1 MRRILISLFALT
13 AGVGTLVLLET
24 ARPEPMVVDAAPAPQ
39 AETTRVLV
47 YAQNL
52 PRGTLIDAS
61 SLQWQEQ
68 LRSAVSP
75 EALISDT
82 PEADFPNEVL
92 NKLVRRDILQG
103 EWIRASDLLD
113 KASSFMALTLAPG
126 TRAVGLAVTTQKLA
140 GGFILP
146 EDRIDIIHTVTGDFD
161 KDGRQ
166 GSLSQTILENVRVL
180 AVGDTPTSRVAF
192 RTAEE
197 QATDTPS
204 DVNLK
209 GDTITLQLTD
219 AEAEVLFTALASGQ
233 VSLALRAIDDHG
245 PSRIVSLVG
254 FEGSAPAPQPLLPE
268 PPKEPLIDLSDKKT
282 ALPPT
287 HLVRVISGDTTS
299 FVEIP
304 GSVVRDTLVTQ

>member
-1 MRRILISLFALT
+1 VVST
-13 AGVGTLVLLET
+13 ATIAT
-24 ARPEPMVVDAAPAPQ
+24 AIKPAIRP
-39 AETTRVLV
+39 
-47 YAQNL
+47 YS
-52 PRGTLIDAS
+52 I
-61 SLQWQEQ
+61 
-68 LRSAVSP
+68 
-75 EALISDT
+75 
-82 PEADFPNEVL
+82 
-92 NKLVRRDILQG
+92 
-103 EWIRASDLLD
+103 
-113 KASSFMALTLAPG
+113 
-126 TRAVGLAVTTQKLA
+126 
-140 GGFILP
+140 
-146 EDRIDIIHTVTGDFD
+146 
-161 KDGRQ
+161 
-166 GSLSQTILENVRVL
+166 